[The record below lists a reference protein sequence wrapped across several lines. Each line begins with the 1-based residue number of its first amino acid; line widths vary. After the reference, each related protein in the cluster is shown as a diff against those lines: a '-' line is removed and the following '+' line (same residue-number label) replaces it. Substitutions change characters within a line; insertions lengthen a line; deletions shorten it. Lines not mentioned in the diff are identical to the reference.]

1 MGGVAV
7 VTDNSAGIPD
17 ELVAELGIRIV
28 PVDVLVDDVALTA
41 GVSIDVAE
49 AVKDGKKV
57 TTSRPTPDA
66 FVKVF
71 ESLARDGY
79 EQIVVVTLSSKL
91 SGTFDSAVIAARTS
105 PIPVTVLDSRS
116 IGLGLGFSVI
126 NAARTSQTGSSITQI
141 LEVVERSI
149 ASSQVFFYVNTLEY
163 LKRGGRIS
171 PTSALLGT
179 ALSVKPIMTVVDGEV
194 VLKEKV
200 RTKAKALAELVNL
213 AVQCARTCDPALI
226 GLQYFGDRS
235 LVDHCALMLAEQLPD
250 VDLLISEVS
259 PVIGVHAGPG
269 LVGISVARGA
279 SKRIET

>member
-7 VTDNSAGIPD
+7 ITDNSAGIPD
-17 ELVAELGIRIV
+17 ELAVELGIHVV
-28 PVDVLVDDVALTA
+28 PVHVVVDGVALGE
-41 GVSIDVAE
+41 GVSIDVAK
-49 AVKDGKKV
+49 AVGDGKKV

-105 PIPVTVLDSRS
+105 PIPVTVFDSLS
-116 IGLGLGFSVI
+116 IGLALGFPVI
-126 NAARTSQTGSSITQI
+126 NAARIARTDASIGQV
-141 LEVVERSI
+141 LEVVESSI
-149 ASSQVFFYVNTLEY
+149 ASAEVFFYVNTLEY
-163 LKRGGRIS
+163 LKRGGRIG

-179 ALSVKPIMTVVDGEV
+179 ALSVKPIMTVADGEV

-200 RTKAKALAELVNL
+200 RTQAKALAELVNL
-213 AVQCARTCDPALI
+213 AVECARACEPALI

-269 LVGISVARGA
+269 LVGISVARGT